1 MKVLITGGAGF
12 IGSNIADFLLD
23 KGNEVHILDDLSTGF
38 KNNINPKAEFHEM
51 DIRSE
56 NAFELISCGNFD
68 ILCHHA
74 AQMDVRRS
82 VREPRFD
89 ADVNIKG
96 TLNILEAARNGKV
109 KRIVY
114 ASTGGAV
121 YGQPEDI
128 PVSEDH
134 PVNPICHYGI
144 SKHTVEHY
152 LYLYRYLYG
161 IDYVVLRY
169 PNVYGP
175 RQNPYGEAGVTA
187 IFTLAYLT
195 ETPPLING
203 DGMQLRDYVHVRD
216 IARANWMS
224 MDLARTDISGEIFN
238 IGFGIGRSVIELDK
252 IIRGYVGSDL
262 EPSFGPSLPEEIL
275 KIALDSSKA
284 EDILGW
290 KPEIK
295 FENGLKDL
303 VEYHRLRLAETDGG

>member
-12 IGSNIADFLLD
+12 IGSNITDFLLE
-23 KGNEVHILDDLSTGF
+23 KGYEVHILDNLSTGF
-38 KNNINPKAEFHEM
+38 TDNINPKARFHEM

-56 NAFELISCGNFD
+56 SAFELISSGGFD
-68 ILCHHA
+68 IICHHA

-82 VREPRFD
+82 VREPLFD

-96 TLNILEAARNGKV
+96 TLNILEAARSGGV

-121 YGQPEDI
+121 YGQPENI
-128 PVSEDH
+128 PVKEEHS
-134 PVNPICHYGI
+134 VNPICHYGI

-152 LYLYRYLYG
+152 LFLYRYLYG
-161 IDYVVLRY
+161 VDYVILRY

-195 ETPPLING
+195 GAPPVING
-203 DGMQLRDYVHVRD
+203 DGMQLRDYVHVKD
-216 IARANWMS
+216 IARANWMC
-224 MDLARTDISGEIFN
+224 MDLERTDISGEIFN
-238 IGFGIGRSVIELDK
+238 IGFGIGRSVIELDS
-252 IIRGYVGSDL
+252 IIRGYAGSDC

-284 EDILGW
+284 KTVLGW
-290 KPEIK
+290 NPEIE

-303 VEYHRLRLAETDGG
+303 VAYHRAKLASG

>member
-23 KGNEVHILDDLSTGF
+23 KGFEIHILDNLSTGF
-38 KNNINPKAEFHEM
+38 RDNINQKAHFHEM

-56 NAFELISCGNFD
+56 SAFELISTSTFD
-68 ILCHHA
+68 IICHHA

-82 VREPRFD
+82 VREPLFD

-96 TLNILEAARNGKV
+96 TLNILEAARAGGV
-109 KRIVY
+109 KRIIY

-121 YGQPEDI
+121 YGQPENI
-128 PVSEDH
+128 PVKEEHS
-134 PVNPICHYGI
+134 VNPICHYGI

-152 LYLYRYLYG
+152 LFLYRYLYG

-195 ETPPLING
+195 GAPPVING
-203 DGMQLRDYVHVRD
+203 DGMQLRDYVHVKD
-216 IARANWMS
+216 IARANWIS
-224 MDLARTDISGEIFN
+224 MDLERTDISGEIFN
-238 IGFGIGRSVIELDK
+238 IGFGTGRSVIELDS
-252 IIRGYVGSDL
+252 IIRGYTGTDCK
-262 EPSFGPSLPEEIL
+262 PSFGPSLPEEIL
-275 KIALDSSKA
+275 KIALDSTKA
-284 EDILGW
+284 KTVLGW
-290 KPEIK
+290 SPEIE
-295 FENGLKDL
+295 FEDGLKDL
-303 VEYHRLRLAETDGG
+303 VEYHRAKLACK

>member
-1 MKVLITGGAGF
+1 MRALITGGAGF

-23 KGNEVHILDDLSTGF
+23 KGFEVHILDNLSTGF
-38 KNNINPKAEFHEM
+38 KDNINPKAHFHEM

-56 NAFELISCGNFD
+56 SAFKLISSGGFD
-68 ILCHHA
+68 IMCHHA

-82 VREPRFD
+82 VREPLFD

-96 TLNILEAARNGKV
+96 TLNILEAARTGGV

-121 YGQPEDI
+121 YGQPENI
-128 PVSEDH
+128 PVKEEHS
-134 PVNPICHYGI
+134 VNPICHYGI

-152 LYLYRYLYG
+152 LFLYRYLYG

-195 ETPPLING
+195 GSPPVING
-203 DGMQLRDYVHVRD
+203 DGMQLRDYVHVKD
-216 IARANWMS
+216 IAKANWMC

-238 IGFGIGRSVIELDK
+238 IGFGTGRSVIELDT
-252 IIRGYVGSDL
+252 IIRGYTGSDL

-284 EDILGW
+284 KTVLGW
-290 KPEIK
+290 IPEIE

-303 VEYHRLRLAETDGG
+303 VEYHRAKLAPD

>member
-12 IGSNIADFLLD
+12 IGSNITDFLLE
-23 KGNEVHILDDLSTGF
+23 KGYEVHILDNLSTGF
-38 KNNINPKAEFHEM
+38 MDNINPKARFHEM

-56 NAFELISCGNFD
+56 SAFELISSGGFD
-68 ILCHHA
+68 IICHHA

-82 VREPRFD
+82 VREPLFD

-96 TLNILEAARNGKV
+96 TLNILEAARTGGV

-121 YGQPEDI
+121 YGQPENI
-128 PVSEDH
+128 PVKEEHS
-134 PVNPICHYGI
+134 VNPICHYGI

-152 LYLYRYLYG
+152 LFLYRYLYG
-161 IDYVVLRY
+161 MDYVILRY

-195 ETPPLING
+195 GAPPVING
-203 DGMQLRDYVHVRD
+203 DGMQLRDYVHVKD
-216 IARANWMS
+216 IARANWMC
-224 MDLARTDISGEIFN
+224 MDLERTDISGEIFN
-238 IGFGIGRSVIELDK
+238 IGFGIGRSVIELDS
-252 IIRGYVGSDL
+252 IIRGYTGSDCK
-262 EPSFGPSLPEEIL
+262 PSFGPSLPEEIL

-284 EDILGW
+284 KTVLGW
-290 KPEIK
+290 NPEIE

-303 VEYHRLRLAETDGG
+303 VAYHRAKLAPG